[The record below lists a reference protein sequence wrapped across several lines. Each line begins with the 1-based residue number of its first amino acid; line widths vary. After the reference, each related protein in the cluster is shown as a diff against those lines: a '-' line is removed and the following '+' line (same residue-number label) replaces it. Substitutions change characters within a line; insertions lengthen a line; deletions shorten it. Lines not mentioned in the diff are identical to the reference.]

1 MRTKLPGIILVLI
14 LTTSNSALARQN
26 TSSLGNE
33 TTVVTQSVL
42 ICTFQESASVKRE
55 PSGEISSESGT
66 IGEPIVLE
74 SGGLNSE
81 TIILA
86 GLDSSSPVLR
96 ANLGESKLE
105 ILRRTKEVI
114 WLVEKPPLGGVN
126 IYALF
131 LKSRTVIESKQQ
143 LFLGNEPYGSLA
155 IGECK

>member
-1 MRTKLPGIILVLI
+1 M
-14 LTTSNSALARQN
+14 
-26 TSSLGNE
+26 
-33 TTVVTQSVL
+33 
-42 ICTFQESASVKRE
+42 KRE
-55 PSGEISSESGT
+55 PSWVFSSESGT

-74 SGGLNSE
+74 CGWLNSE